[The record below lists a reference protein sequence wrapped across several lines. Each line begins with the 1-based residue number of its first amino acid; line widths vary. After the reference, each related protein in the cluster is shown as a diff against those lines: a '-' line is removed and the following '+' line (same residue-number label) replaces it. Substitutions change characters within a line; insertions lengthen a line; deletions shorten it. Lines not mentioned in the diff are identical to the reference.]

1 VDDELTGDVMD
12 VDMGADDADAALDRE
27 EPEERRD
34 IGGLSDPVLM
44 RRFGSAMPN
53 EARLSRREVCE
64 VPGSTK
70 S

>member
-12 VDMGADDADAALDRE
+12 VDMGADDTDAALDCE

-44 RRFGSAMPN
+44 RCFGSAMPN
-53 EARLSRREVCE
+53 EARLSQREVCE
-64 VPGSTK
+64 VPDSTK